1 MKPLDQ
7 LVAEDVM
14 HADLLTVAPD
24 VLLDELRQRLL
35 ESRVSGLPVV
45 DDGRLV
51 GIVSR
56 TDLVRVAA
64 LAEALDGALVEEW
77 QERTGHM
84 GGSPMGGSD
93 MAGSDMTG
101 SDMAGSHMTGSDMGA
116 SGPPTADQ
124 AFRQRLGQLRVRD
137 AMRSQV
143 VTCTRRA
150 PLAEVARA
158 MLTSHVHRVV
168 VVDGEQPVGIVSALD
183 LAALLAGP

>member
-1 MKPLDQ
+1 MGGTYLMKPLDQ
-7 LVAEDVM
+7 LVAADVM
-14 HADLLTVAPD
+14 HADPLTVAPD

-45 DDGRLV
+45 EDGRLV

-56 TDLVRVAA
+56 TDLLRVAA
-64 LAEALDGALVEEW
+64 LAEALDGALVQEW

-84 GGSPMGGSD
+84 GGN
-93 MAGSDMTG
+93 
-101 SDMAGSHMTGSDMGA
+101 
-116 SGPPTADQ
+116 GPPTADQ

-137 AMRSQV
+137 AMRTQV
-143 VTCTRRA
+143 VTCARRA

-158 MLTSHVHRVV
+158 MLTNHVHRVV
-168 VVDGEQPVGIVSALD
+168 VVEGEQPVGIVSALD

>member
-45 DDGRLV
+45 DGGRLV

-84 GGSPMGGSD
+84 GGGDMGG
-93 MAGSDMTG
+93 G
-101 SDMAGSHMTGSDMGA
+101 DMGGGDMGGGDMGG

-150 PLAEVARA
+150 PLADVARA